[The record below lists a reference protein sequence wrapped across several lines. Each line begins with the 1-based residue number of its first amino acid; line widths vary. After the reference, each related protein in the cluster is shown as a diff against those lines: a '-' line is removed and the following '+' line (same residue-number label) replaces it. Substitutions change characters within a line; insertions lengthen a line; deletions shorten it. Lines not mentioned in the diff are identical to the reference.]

1 MDTVR
6 FALAQMNPV
15 VGDCAGNA
23 EKILDFARKAAE
35 GGASLVV
42 TPELSLCGYP
52 PEDLVLREEFL
63 AACRAELESLAA
75 RLEEAGCPPAVVGF
89 PEKDEGRIYNAAA
102 LLRGGRVEGI
112 YRKHKL
118 PEYGVFDEP
127 RLFSE
132 GSEPFVFRIGGIR
145 AGLLICEDTWYPE
158 PALEAWGAGAE
169 LIVSVNASPF
179 SVGKDAER
187 LAAARSNVTSAGLPL
202 IYVNIAG
209 GQDELVFDGRSF
221 VLSAEGEPVSQLPA
235 CEECLGFVS
244 YGPEGFGSASHPPA
258 EASEAETVYE
268 VLKTAVRDY
277 IGKNRFPGA
286 IVGLS
291 GGVDSA
297 LVLCIAAD
305 ALGPERVRA
314 VMMPTRFT
322 ADMSREDA
330 ETLAKNLGVRYDV
343 IPVGGVFDTYMELL
357 APHFEGKPWDATEE
371 NIQARVRG
379 MILMALSNKTGSL
392 VLTTGNKSETA
403 VGYSTLYGDLA
414 GGFAVIK
421 DVLKTRV
428 YELCRWRNSV
438 SAVIPERILTRAPS
452 AELREG
458 QKDQDSLPDYAV
470 LDAIISA
477 YVEKRLPRAAIEE
490 MPGMK
495 PETVRRIIALIHRN
509 EYKRR
514 QSPVGPKITVLGFG
528 RDWRYPMTGRFTF

>member
-1 MDTVR
+1 MKKVR
-6 FALAQMNPV
+6 FALAQTNSL
-15 VGDCAGNA
+15 VGDCKGNA
-23 EKILDFARKAAE
+23 EGLLAMAGRARDAGAA
-35 GGASLVV
+35 LML

-52 PEDLVLREEFL
+52 PEDLVLRSEFL
-63 AACRAELESLAA
+63 EACREELAGLAR
-75 RLEEAGCPPAVVGF
+75 RLSEAGCPPALIGF
-89 PEKDEGRIYNAAA
+89 PEESDGRIYNAAA
-102 LLRGGRVEGI
+102 LLKEGRIAAI
-112 YRKHKL
+112 YRKHCL

-132 GSEPFVFRIGGIR
+132 GAGPLVIDVDGVR
-145 AGLLICEDTWYPE
+145 AGVVICEDLWRPH
-158 PALEAWGAGAE
+158 PALEAKRAGAE
-169 LIVSVNASPF
+169 MLLSLNASPF
-179 SVGKDAER
+179 SLGKEAER
-187 LAAARSNVTSAGLPL
+187 IRAARAHASAIGLPL
-202 IYVNIAG
+202 LYGNLCG

-221 VLSAEGEPVSQLPA
+221 ALDAAGELCLRLPA
-235 CEECLGFVS
+235 CEEALVLADFDGTRFS
-244 YGPEGFGSASHPPA
+244 SSLPAPADEPEDKL
-258 EASEAETVYE
+258 VYD
-268 VLKTAVRDY
+268 VLKRAVRDY
-277 IGKNRFPGA
+277 VEKNRFPGV

-322 ADMSREDA
+322 AGMSQEDA
-330 ETLAKNLGVRYDV
+330 RMLAGNLGVRYDV
-343 IPVGGVFDTYMELL
+343 IPVGGIFDAYMKLL
-357 APHFEGKPWDATEE
+357 SPCFEGRPWDATEE
-371 NIQARVRG
+371 NLQARARG

-428 YELCRWRNSV
+428 YALCRYRNAAG
-438 SAVIPERILTRAPS
+438 AVIPERILTRPPS

-458 QKDQDSLPDYAV
+458 QKDQDSLPDYAQ

-477 YVEKRLPRAAIEE
+477 YVEKRMPRQEIERI
-490 MPGMK
+490 PGMC
-495 PETVRRIIALIHRN
+495 PETVRRIIALIHRS

-514 QSPVGPKITVLGFG
+514 QSPVGPKISNLGFG